1 MPDLESLKAEAT
13 RRVEA
18 AAADLAGLADR
29 LHAHPETAYEE
40 RQASAWLAAFL
51 AARGFAVTSG
61 AGGVATAFLAA
72 SAPPAPGRPTVA
84 FLAEYDALPKLG
96 HACGHNL
103 IAAMS
108 TGAALACLPLVPPE
122 VGRVLVIGTPAEEG
136 GGGKIRL
143 LEAGVFAGV
152 DAALMIHPW
161 DRVRVHAPALGR
173 LRFDVTFHGRSAH
186 AASAPHRGVN
196 ALDALLLAFTA
207 IGHLRQQVTPDA
219 RIHGIITK
227 GGDSPNIIPELT
239 AATFYV
245 RAAEPAGVRA
255 LFERVRACCE
265 GAAVATGC
273 RAEVRPAPEVYEPV
287 RENRT
292 LSALFAANLARLG
305 IAESPADD
313 AAAGSTDFGNVSQR
327 LPGLHAYLAI
337 CDPGVPL
344 HSAEFAAAAA
354 SERGKAAMRLGAT
367 ALAMT
372 ALDLLYRDESLRA
385 AWAEHRG

>member
-1 MPDLESLKAEAT
+1 MPDLESLKAEAA

-18 AAADLAGLADR
+18 AAADLAALADR
-29 LHAHPETAYEE
+29 IHAHPEPGYEE
-40 RQASAWLAAFL
+40 RQAAAWLGTFL
-51 AARGFAVTSG
+51 AGCGFAVTPG
-61 AGGVATAFLAA
+61 AGGVETAFLAA
-72 SAPPAPGRPTVA
+72 SGPPAPGRPTVA
-84 FLAEYDALPKLG
+84 FLAEYDALPRLG

-103 IAAMS
+103 IATMS
-108 TGAALACLPLVPPE
+108 VGAGIACLPLVPPE
-122 VGRVLVIGTPAEEG
+122 VGRILVIGTPAEEG
-136 GGGKIRL
+136 GGGKVRL
-143 LEAGVFAGV
+143 LDAGVFDGI

-161 DRVRVHAPALGR
+161 DRVRAHAPALGR
-173 LRFDVTFHGRSAH
+173 LRFEVTFHGRSAH

-227 GGDSPNIIPELT
+227 GGDSPNIIPDLT

-245 RAAEPAGVRA
+245 RAADGAYLRA

-273 RAEVRPAPEVYEPV
+273 RVEFQVAPHVYEPV
-287 RENRT
+287 RENRALT
-292 LSALFAANLARLG
+292 ALFAANLARLG
-305 IAESPADD
+305 VAVPPSDGEL
-313 AAAGSTDFGNVSQR
+313 AGSTDFGNVSQR
-327 LPGLHAYLAI
+327 LPGLHAYLPI

-344 HSAEFAAAAA
+344 HSAEFAEAAA
-354 SERGKAAMRLGAT
+354 SERGKATMRLGAA

-372 ALDLLYRDESLRA
+372 ALDLIYRDEPLRA